1 MALRPQSMREWAVI
15 IIGSSLVA
23 IVIVWLYVIDP
34 WMAILDKNAEEIDKS
49 KRTLASAEEH
59 LKKSVELEREYRG
72 LIKQYSNHLQN
83 IRDVR
88 MPDNLKDVLRREFYN
103 IDQRY
108 QSSTR
113 RTVIR
118 DPETNEMYTL
128 LPYGLSGV
136 ECDWPSLNM
145 LLYLIEDAGQLV
157 GFENM
162 TIDGYNP
169 DRKNPADIK
178 TKISQMSVKSYMFDK
193 GSINWT
199 IPDYTKAAD
208 NLKRNIFMLP
218 DSIIPTRPDTT
229 PEPGILPPGELPPW
243 SRHITLTALVNIGR
257 PHAVFNNKSKRKSY
271 RVDIGGTISN
281 ASPESILASIDF
293 KREEAVVQA
302 GGREYVIPLRVYKE
316 ALTDDRK
323 QLSFATSTPEAASAI
338 PEPEPA
344 GEEVAVTT
352 EKTEVPQKYNKELGS
367 YAECSVKLGV
377 FLIKVDTYVQRR
389 NRLDT
394 DYGMMVYRTQ
404 KLSPAVKG
412 GIKPRDVI
420 VEIDGK
426 KIDST
431 STFTY
436 AMNEAYKNNKSAIS
450 MTVKR
455 QKELT
460 QVTVNME

>member
-23 IVIVWLYVIDP
+23 AVIVWLYVIDP
-34 WMAILDKNAEEIDKS
+34 WMNMLDTNAEEIKN
-49 KRTLASAEEH
+49 KQKILADAEEH
-59 LKKSVELEREYRG
+59 LKKSVELEREYHG
-72 LIKQYSNHLQN
+72 LIQEYSNHLQN

-88 MPDNLKDVLRREFYN
+88 MPDNLKDVLRKEFYD
-103 IDQRY
+103 IDQRF

-162 TIDGYNP
+162 TIDGYSP

-193 GSINWT
+193 GSTKWT
-199 IPDYTKAAD
+199 VPDYTTVAD
-208 NLKRNIFMLP
+208 TLKRNIFKLP
-218 DSIIPTRPDTT
+218 DSIAKVEPPPDIRPDIRT
-229 PEPGILPPGELPPW
+229 EGELPPW

-257 PHAVFNNKSKRKSY
+257 PHAVFNNRAKRRSY

-281 ASPESILASIDF
+281 AAPESILTSIDF
-293 KREEAVVQA
+293 KREEAIVQA
-302 GGREYVIPLRVYKE
+302 GGREYTIPLRVYKE
-316 ALTDDRK
+316 ALTDDKK
-323 QLSFATSTPEAASAI
+323 QLSFATSTPEAASATT
-338 PEPEPA
+338 EPEPP
-344 GEEVAVTT
+344 GEEIAVAT
-352 EKTEVPQKYNKELGS
+352 EKTEVPKTYEKELGS

-377 FLIKVDTYVQRR
+377 FLIKVDSYVQRR

-436 AMNEAYKNNKSAIS
+436 AMNEAYNNNKSAIS

-455 QKELT
+455 QKEL
-460 QVTVNME
+460 QQITVNME

>member
-1 MALRPQSMREWAVI
+1 MALRPQSIREWAVI
-15 IIGSSLVA
+15 VIGSALVVA
-23 IVIVWLYVIDP
+23 VIVWLYVIDP
-34 WMAILDKNAEEIDKS
+34 WMNLLDKNAEEIDS
-49 KRTLASAEEH
+49 KKKLLVDFEEG
-59 LKKSVELEREYRG
+59 LKKSVELEREYIG
-72 LIKQYSNHLQN
+72 LIQQYSNHLQN

-103 IDQRY
+103 IDQQY

-162 TIDGYNP
+162 TIDGYSP
-169 DRKNPADIK
+169 DRKNPAKIK

-193 GSINWT
+193 GSTNWT
-199 IPDYTKAAD
+199 IPDYTKVAD
-208 NLKRNIFMLP
+208 TLKRNIFKLP
-218 DSIIPTRPDTT
+218 DSIGPSSKPQPPITDTM
-229 PEPGILPPGELPPW
+229 IKGELPPW

-257 PHAVFNNKSKRKSY
+257 PHAVFNNKSKRRSY

-281 ASPESILASIDF
+281 ASPESILSSIDF
-293 KREEAVVQA
+293 RREEAIVQA
-302 GGREYVIPLRVYKE
+302 GGREYTIPLRVYKE
-316 ALTDDRK
+316 ALTDDKK
-323 QLSFATSTPEAASAI
+323 QLSFATTTPEATSAE

-344 GEEVAVTT
+344 GEEVAVAM
-352 EKTEVPQKYNKELGS
+352 EKTEVPKTYEKELGS

-436 AMNEAYKNNKSAIS
+436 AMNEAYKSNKSAIS

-455 QKELT
+455 QKGL
-460 QVTVNME
+460 QQITVNME